1 MPRMPVALVSATLLV
16 LLAASPAAAHGKPD
30 RVVFTEPDVF
40 QIDGACEFS
49 VGGADDF
56 ARVQILTFSEDAAG
70 TVRVN
75 IEQIFRGTLT
85 NADTGASI
93 PYVLAGR
100 GAFQFLADGRAT
112 ISGKGTSLVWYG
124 AADAAASQLG
134 QGIFLVNG
142 TTSERYDAE
151 GNLVAASARGR
162 IVDVC
167 AALS

>member
-1 MPRMPVALVSATLLV
+1 MRVSV
-16 LLAASPAAAHGKPD
+16 L
-30 RVVFTEPDVF
+30 
-40 QIDGACEFS
+40 
-49 VGGADDF
+49 GADTF
-56 ARVQILTFSEDAAG
+56 ARVQILTFPEQADG
-70 TVRVN
+70 TVRQD
-75 IEQIFRGTLT
+75 IQQIFRGTLT
-85 NADTGASI
+85 NEDTGASI

-100 GAFQFLADGRAT
+100 GAFQFLADGRT
-112 ISGKGTSLVWYG
+112 LISGRGTSLVWYG